1 MPSSRLLP
9 PPSFP
14 TRRSSDLSRRPEPE
28 GAVDVEPRPRLGGC
42 VRDRIEV
49 VERPGV
55 DLARLPAHDRRPL
68 AEPKGIDLHPSLVVR
83 RDRSEEHTSE
93 LQSRGHLVCRLPAC
107 YPHPLSLHDALP
119 ICPAAQSP
127 KAPSTWNHAPDSA
140 AASAIASRSSNAPV
154 LTSPACPHT
163 IVGPSPSRRASTC
176 IRPWSSDG
184 TDRKSTR
191 LNSSHVAISYAVFP
205 PATPTLF
212 PYTTLFRSVPPPRAR
227 RRRRRGTTPQTRR
240 LRPRSHRGRRTPRC

>member
-83 RDRSEEHTSE
+83 RDDVE
-93 LQSRGHLVCRLPAC
+93 
-107 YPHPLSLHDALP
+107 
-119 ICPAAQSP
+119 
-127 KAPSTWNHAPDSA
+127 
-140 AASAIASRSSNAPV
+140 
-154 LTSPACPHT
+154 
-163 IVGPSPSRRASTC
+163 
-176 IRPWSSDG
+176 
-184 TDRKSTR
+184 
-191 LNSSHVAISYAVFP
+191 
-205 PATPTLF
+205 
-212 PYTTLFRSVPPPRAR
+212 RAR
-227 RRRRRGTTPQTRR
+227 PDPEKPQRTVDGGMPLRADDDADRRRTGQPIS
-240 LRPRSHRGRRTPRC
+240 L